1 MHTTKLLAVGGLLGL
16 DMWVYI
22 VAAAVALVIAVVAFL
37 LGIARKN
44 MNMLSALPKTRQEE
58 SSARQ

>member
-37 LGIARKN
+37 LGIAYRKKKY
-44 MNMLSALPKTRQEE
+44 A
-58 SSARQ
+58 